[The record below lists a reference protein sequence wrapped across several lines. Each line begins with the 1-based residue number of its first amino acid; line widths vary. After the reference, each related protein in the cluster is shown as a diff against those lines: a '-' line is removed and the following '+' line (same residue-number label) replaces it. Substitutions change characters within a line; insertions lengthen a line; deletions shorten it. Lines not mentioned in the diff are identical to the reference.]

1 MNKEEK
7 ISDFEKETL
16 KFLERDFNQCFQ
28 QIRHYDLQLFNILK
42 LVFMGYTAVIGI
54 ALGLYQFGL
63 EKGIDISLPAQAIL
77 SIGFL
82 FGLLLFSLAIIY
94 RTYFVQVTRYINE
107 QRNLFFKYR
116 PLGFENKS
124 IMYTDCLQPPFFNWR
139 SSHSWFT
146 YIIAVLNS
154 AMLGIL
160 LFITLNQYIWLIAIL
175 SFFFSLIIQLSIG
188 IKYLKSREE
197 KSASRATFDKRK

>member
-28 QIRHYDLQLFNILK
+28 QTRHYDLQLFNILK
-42 LVFMGYTAVIGI
+42 LVFSGYTAVIGI

-63 EKGIDISLPAQAIL
+63 EKGINISLPAKAIL

-82 FGLLLFSLAIIY
+82 FGLLLFSLAIRY
-94 RTYFVQVTRYINE
+94 RIYFVQVTRYLNE
-107 QRNLFFKYR
+107 QRGLFFKYR

-124 IMYTDCLQPPFFNWR
+124 IMYTDYLQPPFFNWR
-139 SSHSWFT
+139 SSHSWLT
-146 YIIAVLNS
+146 YIIAILNS
-154 AMLGIL
+154 TMLGIL
-160 LFITLNQYIWLIAIL
+160 LFITLNQFIWLIAIL

-188 IKYLKSREE
+188 IKYLKSREG
-197 KSASRATFDKRK
+197 KSASEATFSKRK

>member
-1 MNKEEK
+1 MNKKEK
-7 ISDFEKETL
+7 ISDFERETL

-28 QIRHYDLQLFNILK
+28 QTRHYDLQLFNILK
-42 LVFMGYTAVIGI
+42 LVFTGYTAVIGI

-63 EKGIDISLPAQAIL
+63 EKGINISLPAKAIL

-82 FGLLLFSLAIIY
+82 FGLLLFSLAIRY
-94 RTYFVQVTRYINE
+94 RIYFVQVTRYLNE
-107 QRNLFFKYR
+107 QRGLFFKYR

-160 LFITLNQYIWLIAIL
+160 LYITLNQFIWLITIL
-175 SFFFSLIIQLSIG
+175 SFFLSLIIQLAIG
-188 IKYLKSREE
+188 ITYLKSREGR
-197 KSASRATFDKRK
+197 SASEATFGKRK